1 MTTLTTIASTLH
13 DVSGGKVIVKSKT
26 ASTND
31 DAKVLALQGAPHG
44 SLAVALSQT
53 KGRGRLGRSFS
64 SKSGGLYLSFLV
76 KGTAATDPA
85 KLTLTAAVA
94 TARAIESLT
103 SLSVGIKWVNDLH
116 IHGKKCCGILVEGV
130 YDGVSPLPV
139 GAVVGIGINLSNP
152 LPKELREIASS
163 LKDEGA
169 SVAFLDMAVA
179 LTKELIASFEENA
192 PFPIEEYRRRSVLTG
207 KTVTVHSI
215 DESYQAQVRGI
226 DDDGSLLVLYQGE
239 TRRLSAGEVTLH
251 QDPKKTV

>member
-1 MTTLTTIASTLH
+1 MTTLSTIASALC
-13 DVSGGKVIVKSKT
+13 DISGGKVILKSKT

-31 DAKVLALQGAPHG
+31 DAKVLALKGAPHG
-44 SLAVALSQT
+44 SLAVALAQT
-53 KGRGRLGRSFS
+53 KGRGRLGRGFS
-64 SKSGGLYLSFLV
+64 SKKGGLYLSFLV
-76 KGTAATDPA
+76 RGSAATDPA

-94 TARAIESLT
+94 TARAIESLAP
-103 SLSVGIKWVNDLH
+103 LSVGIKWVNDLH
-116 IHGKKCCGILVEGV
+116 IAGKKCCGILVEGV
-130 YDGVSPLPV
+130 YDGLSTMPV

-152 LPKELREIASS
+152 LPKELTDIATS
-163 LKDEGA
+163 LKNQGA
-169 SVAFLDMAVA
+169 TVSFSEMAVA

-207 KTVTVHSI
+207 KTVTVHSV
-215 DESYQAQVRGI
+215 DESYQAQVQGI